1 MTKAKNLNDEKI
13 RHYFLRFSQV
23 DEIPKVCV
31 CLCVRVRASLKE
43 NEGMEKE
50 RERERE
56 REPCCQSFKSKHL
69 QL

>member
-13 RHYFLRFSQV
+13 RHYTLHFVQV

-31 CLCVRVRASLKE
+31 CLCVRVRVRASLKD

-50 RERERE
+50 RERVVNHLN
-56 REPCCQSFKSKHL
+56 QSI
-69 QL
+69 